1 MNNLADRLKEMVM
14 KAWKDGFLLAMLAIF
29 VPQKANAVQEWI
41 DITSQYITNYTFDGN
56 TNQGWEFSWRNGTCN
71 NRVDAMEF
79 WNSTFDIHQN
89 LVMAMAYMNK
99 YQSDDYR
106 REELIRI
113 IEHSVEKLTL
123 AELEALYYDM
133 STKSY
138 IND

>member
-89 LVMAMAYMNK
+89 LMNLSAGHYKVSVQSFFK
-99 YQSDDYR
+99 YTTY
-106 REELIRI
+106 
-113 IEHSVEKLTL
+113 K
-123 AELEALYYDM
+123 
-133 STKSY
+133 
-138 IND
+138 